1 MQSTRADSDKWIRSG
16 IWCNQTMD
24 QGRAED
30 LRSSPHEI
38 MQFSMSTFS
47 DESGSIPS
55 YDIHIV
61 TLTCTEL
68 IQAREYQADQQAG
81 AQAQGVA
88 PTRTHS
94 IRRGGGGRDVD
105 VMNMHVLRVY
115 RV

>member
-1 MQSTRADSDKWIRSG
+1 MQSTRADSDEWIRSG

-55 YDIHIV
+55 YDIHIF

-68 IQAREYQADQQAG
+68 IQAREYQADLGRYASTG
-81 AQAQGVA
+81 RRADAHAQYSE
-88 PTRTHS
+88 R
-94 IRRGGGGRDVD
+94 RRGPRC
-105 VMNMHVLRVY
+105 
-115 RV
+115 